1 MLPGDGRKSVRPG
14 TAQAYGRRPTA
25 PAQPAT
31 RGVSVVRAMLARME
45 IPEHLAALQDA
56 GERLAKAVE
65 RAGMDARVPS
75 CPEWAVRDLVFHVGG
90 VHRWAATHVREPRT
104 EDFDAVGG
112 NPLRDAVH
120 RPADAALLEWFT
132 EGHAALV
139 STLRAAPPDVQC
151 WTFLPAPTP
160 LAFWARR
167 QAHETTVHRVDAQLA
182 AGEFAAV
189 EPAVAVDGIDELLTR
204 FITRRRGRLRSE
216 QAKTLSVQATDTG
229 SFWHLTISSEPVE
242 ARMTDEPED
251 ADATLRGPASDVY
264 LALWNRLSL
273 GALDAFGDAELLSSW
288 PKLVQVRWS

>member
-1 MLPGDGRKSVRPG
+1 
-14 TAQAYGRRPTA
+14 
-25 PAQPAT
+25 
-31 RGVSVVRAMLARME
+31 MLARME

-56 GERLAKAVE
+56 GDRLAKAAE

-75 CPEWAVRDLVFHVGG
+75 CPEWAVRDLVFHVGA
-90 VHRWAATHVREPRT
+90 VHRWAATHVREPRA
-104 EDFDAVGG
+104 ENFEPVGG
-112 NPLRDAVH
+112 NSLRDADQ
-120 RPADAALLEWFT
+120 RPADDALLEWFT

-139 STLRAAPPDVQC
+139 STLREAPPDVAC
-151 WTFLPAPTP
+151 WTFLHAPTP

-167 QAHETTVHRVDAQLA
+167 QAHETTIHRVDAELA
-182 AGEFAAV
+182 AGEV
-189 EPAVAVDGIDELLTR
+189 TPVDPQVAVDGIDELLTR

-216 QAKTLSVQATDTG
+216 EAKTLSVQATDTG
-229 SFWHLTISSEPVE
+229 AFWHLTISSEPVE
-242 ARMTDEPED
+242 ARMIDRPED